1 MSWKITSGI
10 SWTMTESPDNA
21 YAFDKNYEPDLEKT
35 KVIMNKKVPIKRGDE
50 ITVLYVD
57 HEPYLVTKWNKKDG
71 TLKEVLEHLYEALD
85 TPLEPN
91 WEETKGI
98 YMRIS
103 NWFKSE
109 ARLEL
114 VKKYENG
121 TLKPKELLG
130 EHRYFEGMGR
140 EGSSKNIWVS
150 TGS

>member
-1 MSWKITSGI
+1 
-10 SWTMTESPDNA
+10 MTESPENA
-21 YAFDKNYEPDLEKT
+21 YAFDKNYEPDHEKT
-35 KVIMNKKVPIKRGDE
+35 KVIMNKKVPIKRGDK
-50 ITVLYVD
+50 IAVLYVN

-71 TLKEVLEHLYEALD
+71 TLKEVLEHLYDALD

-98 YMRIS
+98 YERIS

-109 ARLEL
+109 DRLEL
-114 VKKYENG
+114 VRKYENG
-121 TLKPKELLG
+121 ELKPKELLG
-130 EHRYFEGMGR
+130 DHLYFEGMGR